1 LPANPRIA
9 YGLVFN
15 DVIFPFAFAI
25 LGALVGTIGVY
36 AWSFGPVND
45 PAFAESQ
52 SNY

>member
-15 DVIFPFAFAI
+15 DVIFAFAI
-25 LGALVGTIGVY
+25 LGALIGTIGVY
-36 AWSFGPVND
+36 AWSFGPLND

-52 SNY
+52 SNH